1 MENSI
6 MENHVKQGIT
16 VDLVFFS
23 TAHVAMCVRAPVL
36 TVCSSS
42 QTSRCLSWGFDLKKV
57 FTQPPTLS
65 SSYVTKLLLHH
76 QQWPCNKYAAAAR
89 WSLDVFFSAMGGGQV
104 VRMIRPEWL
113 VIQAAD
119 ILPMMY
125 WRIAQLTRLLA
136 TCNVVDLS
144 HRAKC
149 CWPYAAGVHCTG
161 YSS

>member
-1 MENSI
+1 MAKTIRDGQIKLEIQCLNRYFYSNS
-6 MENHVKQGIT
+6 G
-16 VDLVFFS
+16 
-23 TAHVAMCVRAPVL
+23 
-36 TVCSSS
+36 SSS
-42 QTSRCLSWGFDLKKV
+42 QPYIIV
-57 FTQPPTLS
+57 
-65 SSYVTKLLLHH
+65 
-76 QQWPCNKYAAAAR
+76 QQWPCNMYAAAAR

-113 VIQAAD
+113 VIQATD

-149 CWPYAAGVHCTG
+149 C
-161 YSS
+161 

>member
-1 MENSI
+1 MELGS
-6 MENHVKQGIT
+6 VLQYDGRR
-16 VDLVFFS
+16 
-23 TAHVAMCVRAPVL
+23 RA
-36 TVCSSS
+36 
-42 QTSRCLSWGFDLKKV
+42 
-57 FTQPPTLS
+57 
-65 SSYVTKLLLHH
+65 
-76 QQWPCNKYAAAAR
+76 
-89 WSLDVFFSAMGGGQV
+89 V

-149 CWPYAAGVHCTG
+149 C
-161 YSS
+161 